1 MRESGG
7 DKVKE
12 DKNLGRERERER
24 ERDNNRYC
32 ERDRLK
38 DKE

>member
-12 DKNLGRERERER
+12 DKNLRR
-24 ERDNNRYC
+24 
-32 ERDRLK
+32 
-38 DKE
+38 DKEKETEIMRDTAKEID